1 MGCCGYLFNAIAVG
15 LIAYAAHYGYKE
27 ASSKPDYGPAYAL
40 PDWWWKARLPDTV
53 SLIDASDAEGL
64 KKVLFG
70 GDPWLLQC
78 YSGLP
83 FAGQHLPR
91 PYRVHP
97 AFKDALGSM
106 GGGVRGGIIDC
117 EARLPSNKSVVQKLG
132 LVRRT
137 QPLLVLANGGA
148 APKQLPSSAAA
159 SAQAI
164 SAWVAPKA
172 EPRVLSIGTQKTFAA
187 TCGGKRPCLLAHL
200 DADSGV
206 LEALSRRFRTLEAS
220 SPLPGPCFG
229 CSKPALK
236 LPGACARRL
245 SRSERAPAP
254 HRSRGA
260 AERRLARRSRRTRL
274 ATLGSASRL
283 CSPTPHDAG
292 TGRLTLPSRN
302 ASQARLAP
310 PPGPGR
316 PRRAGGGQEGGQPE
330 GSAPRR

>member
-27 ASSKPDYGPAYAL
+27 ASTKPDYGPAYAL

-206 LEALSRRFRTLEAS
+206 LEALSRRFRTLEVVSLGEGAGAAS
-220 SPLPGPCFG
+220 LAWGRGEEIGETLEEDEARHFGKRVSPLLADSTRRGDRAPYSPF
-229 CSKPALK
+229 SERVA
-236 LPGACARRL
+236 GA
-245 SRSERAPAP
+245 SRS
-254 HRSRGA
+254 S
-260 AERRLARRSRRTRL
+260 SRTR
-274 ATLGSASRL
+274 TT
-283 CSPTPHDAG
+283 SPSG
-292 TGRLTLPSRN
+292 W
-302 ASQARLAP
+302 
-310 PPGPGR
+310 R
-316 PRRAGGGQEGGQPE
+316 PRRRATRRQRAAPLTRPGCCAGTR
-330 GSAPRR
+330 ATRTCRR